1 MKIAVEAWPFA
12 VPLMAL
18 AIAGAFLHPLVAA
31 PFVIACAFVLWF
43 FRDPERIPPDD
54 ADTLVCPADGKI
66 IKAGPRMISVFMN
79 VFNVHVVRSPIAGCI
94 ESVEHLP
101 GRFMAAWNDRA
112 SEENERL
119 SIVVADGPRRVRF
132 VLVAGLVARRI
143 VCKVRPGQ
151 PIAAGERV
159 GLIRFGSRVDVEL
172 LAGSEVLTCI
182 GDRVVAGET
191 LLARIPRIGGEAGLA
206 AAAREKVSV

>member
-12 VPLMAL
+12 VPLILL

-43 FRDPERIPPDD
+43 FRDPERTPPDD
-54 ADTLVCPADGKI
+54 VDALVCPADGKI

-79 VFNVHVVRSPIAGCI
+79 VFNVHVVRSPIAGRI
-94 ESVEHLP
+94 ESVEHSP
-101 GRFMAAWNDRA
+101 GRFMAAWHDHA
-112 SEENERL
+112 SEQNERL
-119 SIVVADGPRRVRF
+119 SIVVDDGARRVRF

-143 VCKVRPGQ
+143 VAKIRPGQ
-151 PIAAGERV
+151 SIAAGERV
-159 GLIRFGSRVDVEL
+159 GLIRFGSRVDIYL
-172 LAGSEVLTCI
+172 LAGSEVLTEI

-191 LLARIPRIGGEAGLA
+191 RLARIAESGQG
-206 AAAREKVSV
+206 SV